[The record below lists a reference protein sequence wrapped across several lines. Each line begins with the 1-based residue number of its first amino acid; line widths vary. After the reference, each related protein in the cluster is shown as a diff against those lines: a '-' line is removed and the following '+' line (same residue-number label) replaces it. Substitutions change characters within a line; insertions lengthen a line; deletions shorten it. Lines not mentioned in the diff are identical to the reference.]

1 MKGGYY
7 MTKTT
12 EIKNDNIFKALKLI
26 ETLYL
31 KGDVK
36 SYMYDNILQEYS
48 NIVDTTQFSHVV

>member
-1 MKGGYY
+1 

>member
-7 MTKTT
+7 MTRTT

-36 SYMYDNILQEYS
+36 SYMYDNILREYS